1 MQALIITAYK
11 DEDGLTRLLN
21 STYEYFNI
29 YLHID
34 KKATIS
40 LQRIID
46 KYPQIYCISKYN
58 VYWGSFNHLK
68 AIVDLLNMAVN
79 DNNSF
84 FHIISGQDILVKP
97 LKEFD
102 RFENDKSIYLNF
114 LEYESWDTVVR
125 ERLKNWVFSSN
136 IKCRNPFD
144 LLPNRI
150 IRKIQKT
157 FFLERKTLPS
167 MNVVYKGLIWG
178 SFPLCVAEYI
188 INYIAIHPEFMRSLA
203 HTHVPEEFFLQS
215 IIGNSHYRNLINTN
229 DLRYCDWSTRNG
241 SRPAYLDETDFE
253 KIISSN
259 KCFARKIDSQMSCDL
274 IRKIQDYLN
283 CNL

>member
-150 IRKIQKT
+150 IRKIQKI

-178 SFPLCVAEYI
+178 SFPLCVAE
-188 INYIAIHPEFMRSLA
+188 
-203 HTHVPEEFFLQS
+203 
-215 IIGNSHYRNLINTN
+215 
-229 DLRYCDWSTRNG
+229 
-241 SRPAYLDETDFE
+241 
-253 KIISSN
+253 
-259 KCFARKIDSQMSCDL
+259 
-274 IRKIQDYLN
+274 
-283 CNL
+283 